1 MQFLSR
7 FVRAAKLIPRGI
19 YVAYLFLWA
28 FAAFIFS
35 VGPSDY
41 ISGRVVFL
49 SGVVVFAAIPSIVLI
64 IVLAMREFKN
74 SDKF

>member
-7 FVRAAKLIPRGI
+7 FVRAAKLIPRGF

-28 FAAFIFS
+28 FAAIIFFG
-35 VGPSDY
+35 GPSYY

-49 SGVVVFAAIPSIVLI
+49 SGVVVFGAIPFIVFF

-74 SDKF
+74 SNKF